1 MCTCTRCRDAD
12 GTCSA
17 TTLRRAEMSGSALGR
32 RAAGAGGARR
42 LPAAVRAG
50 AGAPG
55 SGRVHH
61 QGALR
66 RAGRQA
72 KPGGPSQARA
82 ETLGPFHRRGRR
94 PAGGGGGPGQPPQRR
109 AAGATL
115 DTITVVGVLPAR
127 PVLHLDTGYDYQ
139 TAGRCWPSGAW
150 LVRSPT
156 RGLPSPHPGRPSLAG
171 GAYPCVGQPV
181 RQARAGAPNV
191 AGWWWSS
198 GWRWS
203 TPPSSLAG
211 CCGAPGAATADP
223 PGASRGVSHNKL
235 LTSKPERG
243 L

>member
-82 ETLGPFHRRGRR
+82 ETLGPYHRRGRR

-181 RQARAGAPNV
+181 RKLGLVHRTSPAGGGVLAGAGQRRHRLRP
-191 AGWWWSS
+191 
-198 GWRWS
+198 
-203 TPPSSLAG
+203 
-211 CCGAPGAATADP
+211 ADP
-223 PGASRGVSHNKL
+223 PRLELLPLGQPTPPPITAYSRRL
-235 LTSKPERG
+235 
-243 L
+243 